1 MFADDFPEL
10 YEVGDNESLQSG
22 SGSCISA
29 NFMDGNSYLRRDS
42 NESIVISTDDEMVAF
57 FADDNATL
65 LSYTSSHILDE
76 AFENDEIDYKNPIY
90 NDFDYNFSLT
100 EVDSNVLNNVMKY
113 SLNKQ
118 GDDNDEKI
126 EVSISSDLEFKIERP
141 IIWTEFIN
149 YYWIGLFNNLKHK
162 RKYVEYCNQVLNFKK
177 KVNVISQKISV
188 NNTTNIVE
196 QEKTNYFNIENYD
209 VNSYDNKGL
218 FSTSESN
225 LIFTEIEELFNMI
238 DKLLTDDII
247 FMKNSKAPIGDF
259 FNRYNSIKNDCLKL
273 SNIKNNKIFNN
284 ARCSTEIKQY
294 KNSKSIRKIKDKFTK
309 ENPVKDKKEFERK
322 FKDDLIKDKQY
333 IEKDKFLYS
342 LKEWMKSII
351 FKQKEEN
358 YEMILKYYNR
368 QQIYF
373 TFIETIYSIYCHLKT
388 ISQLKT
394 IPSDILLNTL
404 NTIKKHITDYN
415 DGKTIDEKKQ
425 QYQQLATS
433 FKECIISKDEYIIL
447 NYKGSS
453 TNKIA
458 INKCFW
464 TYRNKNMIK
473 DIHKL
478 IGFLNDFDVETEI
491 VKQINILSK
500 DYLRDLLKDEKE
512 FEEFISTWYEKN
524 EKEKKVLYKS
534 NIFSEKEV
542 WWYYFVYNLDLYYA
556 DETIDYET
564 CCYPTGENYNIES
577 LINNEEE
584 TPDDIEKGTLI
595 NNEEETPDDI
605 EKGTLI
611 NNEEETPD
619 DIEIF
624 LESKSY
630 LSHSITKKRPKY
642 PLYKNF
648 KWDKLEF
655 NKDKI
660 EFSKRQLQH
669 NKYFIEKL
677 NNELINNELKQIGEL
692 NESLVRKNFI
702 LDSIENIEEVL
713 NELENM
719 GNFIKEGVL
728 LNEQLFF
735 KLVLF
740 GINILIFMG
749 QYFWNNHIK
758 PSI

>member
-1 MFADDFPEL
+1 MIADDL
-10 YEVGDNESLQSG
+10 YQVGDNETLQSG
-22 SGSCISA
+22 SGSCLSA
-29 NFMDGNSYLRRDS
+29 DFMDGNSYRS
-42 NESIVISTDDEMVAF
+42 IHTNETLLISTDDEVERF

-65 LSYTSSHILDE
+65 PSYTSSHILDE

-90 NDFDYNFSLT
+90 NDCDYNFSLT
-100 EVDSNVLNNVMKY
+100 DVDSNVLNNVMKY

-118 GDDNDEKI
+118 DDDNDEKI

-209 VNSYDNKGL
+209 VNSYDNKSL

-294 KNSKSIRKIKDKFTK
+294 KNSKSIRRIKDKFTN

-373 TFIETIYSIYCHLKT
+373 TFIETVYSIYCQLKT

-404 NTIKKHITDYN
+404 NPIKKYLTDYN
-415 DGKTIDEKKQ
+415 NGKTIDEKKQ
-425 QYQQLATS
+425 EYQQLATS

-447 NYKGSS
+447 NYEGSS

-512 FEEFISTWYEKN
+512 FEEFISNWYEKN

-564 CCYPTGENYNIES
+564 CCYPNGENYNIES

-584 TPDDIEKGTLI
+584 TSQDIEKGTLFINEENSQDDMEKGTLI
-595 NNEEETPDDI
+595 NNEEESPDDI
-605 EKGTLI
+605 K
-611 NNEEETPD
+611 
-619 DIEIF
+619 IF

-630 LSHSITKKRPKY
+630 LSHSIAKKRPKY

-660 EFSKRQLQH
+660 DFSRRQLQQ

-692 NESLVRKNFI
+692 NESYVRKNFI
-702 LDSIENIEEVL
+702 LESIENIEEVL

-740 GINILIFMG
+740 GINILIFIG

-758 PSI
+758 PTI